1 MELEPYEKEKKFV
14 DHVIDATERGNSTHT
29 VLSKQFT
36 IIFNIMSMYVVC
48 VNENIFLNQWSLY
61 NLLYFNEFHS
71 DVSTLFR
78 FTSYKYTSCLAILLL
93 FIVFFFFFL
102 FHLCMFRL
110 YSRIKMNNLCFALKS
125 SDDELKLKWMQQ
137 EKKKYSFQ
145 LWKSTEL
152 NSIAQRTGKLFNL
165 DLLNDV
171 DDERKKIRKTRRNK
185 RFVFMFN
192 SIANKGKKEIEIKFN
207 VSMAR
212 LFYEKTYRLFV
223 SWNAVIFNT
232 ICVLNDSVK

>member
-137 EKKKYSFQ
+137 EKKIFISALKINRTKFDCTKNRKAIQSGFVEWCWW
-145 LWKSTEL
+145 WKKKNKK
-152 NSIAQRTGKLFNL
+152 NS
-165 DLLNDV
+165 
-171 DDERKKIRKTRRNK
+171 KK
-185 RFVFMFN
+185 
-192 SIANKGKKEIEIKFN
+192 
-207 VSMAR
+207 
-212 LFYEKTYRLFV
+212 
-223 SWNAVIFNT
+223 
-232 ICVLNDSVK
+232 